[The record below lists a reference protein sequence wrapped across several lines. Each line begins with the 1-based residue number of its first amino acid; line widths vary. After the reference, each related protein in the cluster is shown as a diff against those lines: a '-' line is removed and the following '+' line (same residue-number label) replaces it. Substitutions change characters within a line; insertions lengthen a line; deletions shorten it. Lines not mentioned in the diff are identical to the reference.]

1 MKLRIPLWLLTVAV
15 LAGGCSA
22 TAAQVSSD
30 ADAEDRAA
38 LDRTGEAIRD
48 AFARGDV
55 AAVMSYHHPD
65 VEKALAWD
73 LYLIGEEEVRANL
86 ASTFSA
92 NTMEFVENQR
102 ESLAVRGDVAVEQVL
117 FGIRGTP
124 KDGGDPFLF
133 RGRTSVTY
141 VRYEESP
148 TGWATLREIIQ
159 PAPAE

>member
-1 MKLRIPLWLLTVAV
+1 MKLRIPLWVFAAAALT
-15 LAGGCSA
+15 GCST
-22 TAAQVSSD
+22 TAIQANSD
-30 ADAEDRAA
+30 PEVEDRAA
-38 LDRTGEAIRD
+38 LDRTGQAIRD

-55 AAVMSYHHPD
+55 AAAMSYHHPD

-73 LYLIGEEEVRANL
+73 LYLVGRAEVRANL
-86 ASTFSA
+86 ASTLSA
-92 NTMEFVENQR
+92 NTLEFVENQR

-133 RGRTSVTY
+133 RGRTSVIY
-141 VRYEESP
+141 VRHKESP